1 MTKETMR
8 AEVATRVKNLSA
20 TYCREADAAICRCVT
35 QSEPYRKAKTV
46 FCYVGRKQEID
57 TMALLRA
64 VLRDGKALAVP
75 LCLAEKGRME
85 ARRIAG
91 LGDLVSGRYGIL
103 APKLSCP
110 VIAPE
115 EIDLAIVPCCTGNA
129 TGQRLGY
136 GGGYY
141 DRYLLKTKCPTM
153 LLCRHQLERSDIPVE
168 PHDVRLDYFVTE
180 RGVVICKTEDE

>member
-1 MTKETMR
+1 
-8 AEVATRVKNLSA
+8 
-20 TYCREADAAICRCVT
+20 
-35 QSEPYRKAKTV
+35 
-46 FCYVGRKQEID
+46 
-57 TMALLRA
+57 MALPS
-64 VLRDGKALAVP
+64 VVG
-75 LCLAEKGRME
+75 
-85 ARRIAG
+85 G
-91 LGDLVSGRYGIL
+91 LV
-103 APKLSCP
+103 SCP

>member
-1 MTKETMR
+1 
-8 AEVATRVKNLSA
+8 
-20 TYCREADAAICRCVT
+20 
-35 QSEPYRKAKTV
+35 
-46 FCYVGRKQEID
+46 
-57 TMALLRA
+57 MALLRA